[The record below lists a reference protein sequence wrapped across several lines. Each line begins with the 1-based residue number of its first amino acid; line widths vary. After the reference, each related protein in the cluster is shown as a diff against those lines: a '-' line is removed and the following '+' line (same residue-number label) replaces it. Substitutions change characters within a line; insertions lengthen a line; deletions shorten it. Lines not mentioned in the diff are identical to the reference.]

1 MTWRLV
7 GLAIGAV
14 AYCFVVLAA
23 IHGSATAAG
32 ILVTVTALVLL
43 VGGGNWLQHWL
54 GIKRRPPQFAEPPS
68 HLDEGTKREG
78 DR

>member
-14 AYCFVVLAA
+14 LYFFVFLAA
-23 IHGSATAAG
+23 IHGSTTAAG
-32 ILVTVTALVLL
+32 VLVTVTALVLL

-54 GIKRRPPQFAEPPS
+54 GIRRRPPQFAEPPR
-68 HLDEGTKREG
+68 HLDEGPGREG
-78 DR
+78 ER